1 MKTMTNRS
9 QGAYSGSAIV
19 IMEDFL
25 IRSTHKLQ
33 RIGPNRHREG
43 DVGEL
48 LRSGNREIS
57 VFRDLGLEENLSH
70 KAHIE
75 YGASVLS
82 SCSSSPSWLKRSLH
96 IRTGFAGSTGFGR
109 ISSRRDAKARRK
121 NE

>member
-57 VFRDLGLEENLSH
+57 VFRDLGLEENL
-70 KAHIE
+70 
-75 YGASVLS
+75 
-82 SCSSSPSWLKRSLH
+82 
-96 IRTGFAGSTGFGR
+96 
-109 ISSRRDAKARRK
+109 
-121 NE
+121 